1 MVAGYHR
8 LRKPSYDENFFL
20 RVNFHHPNRP
30 NPLSGSVLQDSYD
43 DVIAV
48 GDVNLQAEKTIRS
61 DGSVGLFPNEKSHGS
76 VEGFHPGIPSPCNT
90 TLLGE

>member
-8 LRKPSYDENFFL
+8 FRKPSYDENFFP

-48 GDVNLQAEKTIRS
+48 GDVNLQAENDPIRLFG
-61 DGSVGLFPNEKSHGS
+61 GSFPKRKIAWFG
-76 VEGFHPGIPSPCNT
+76 
-90 TLLGE
+90 

>member
-1 MVAGYHR
+1 MVVGYHR
-8 LRKPSYDENFFL
+8 FRKPSYDENFFP

-48 GDVNLQAEKTIRS
+48 GDVNLQAENDPIRWFLS
-61 DGSVGLFPNEKSHGS
+61 GLFPNEKSHGS